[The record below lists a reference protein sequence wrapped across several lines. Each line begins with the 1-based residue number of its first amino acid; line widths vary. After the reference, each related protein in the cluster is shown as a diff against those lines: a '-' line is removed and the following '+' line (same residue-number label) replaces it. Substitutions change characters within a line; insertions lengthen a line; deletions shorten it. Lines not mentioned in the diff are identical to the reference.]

1 MTSPSVWIIELCTV
15 SSSGYSGLSENSSL
29 GFSVRVPSFAGNTTF
44 LTELAQFCF
53 LKGNSQS
60 LFHFRRKLY
69 FWYTCSLFK
78 SYFANPS
85 PPCPPPPP
93 PPPSNL
99 QPNFVIERCVQN
111 LLLTRTDVRQR
122 CRKVTVSGLLTLCV
136 RLAWKATATTARVL
150 RK

>member
-1 MTSPSVWIIELCTV
+1 MTSLSVWIIELCTV
-15 SSSGYSGLSENSSL
+15 SPSGYSGLSENSSL
-29 GFSVRVPSFAGNTTF
+29 GFSVRVPSFACNTTF

-78 SYFANPS
+78 SLIFCRPLAPMH
-85 PPCPPPPP
+85 P

-99 QPNFVIERCVQN
+99 QPNFVIRRCVQN

-122 CRKVTVSGLLTLCV
+122 CRKVNVSGLLTLSV
-136 RLAWKATATTARVL
+136 RLAWEGIATTARVL

>member
-15 SSSGYSGLSENSSL
+15 SPSGYSGLSANSSL

-53 LKGNSQS
+53 LKGNRQS

-69 FWYTCSLFK
+69 FWYTWSLFK

-85 PPCPPPPP
+85 PPCPPPPH
-93 PPPSNL
+93 PSNL

-122 CRKVTVSGLLTLCV
+122 CRKVKVSGLLTLSV
-136 RLAWKATATTARVL
+136 RLAWEGIATTARVL